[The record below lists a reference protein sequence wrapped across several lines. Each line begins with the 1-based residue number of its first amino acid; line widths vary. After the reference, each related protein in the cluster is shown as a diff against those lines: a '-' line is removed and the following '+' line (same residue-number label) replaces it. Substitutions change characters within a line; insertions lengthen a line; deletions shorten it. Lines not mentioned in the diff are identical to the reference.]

1 MGGKIKTVYILKAAS
16 RNRAVMFQFKGFLKD
31 EYLQLQII
39 KSPALAAQ
47 TKRNNS
53 SWFEMF

>member
-1 MGGKIKTVYILKAAS
+1 MGSKIKIVYILREPS
-16 RNRAVMFQFKGFLKD
+16 HNCVVMFQFKGFLKD
-31 EYLQLQII
+31 EYLQI
-39 KSPALAAQ
+39 KIMKGPALAAQ